1 MDNQNKAKTVNMGN
15 GGNKPAGKKLTYEQ
29 LNDACNQLWQ
39 QNKQLV
45 ARTRELEQY
54 AMNKR
59 MDYLFKVLEFS
70 IKFSSDFVADCA
82 SEIEAAMTIPATLEE
97 KDFPMKSEQE
107 EKPEGKEG

>member
-1 MDNQNKAKTVNMGN
+1 MEENKAKTVSMNN
-15 GGNKPAGKKLTYEQ
+15 STKQQENKKLTYEQ

-45 ARTRELEQY
+45 VRNRELEQY

-70 IKFSSDFVADCA
+70 DKFSSDFIISCA
-82 SEIEAAMTIPATLEE
+82 SEIEAAMTIPQGINEE
-97 KDFPMKSEQE
+97 KKKE
-107 EKPEGKEG
+107 ED